1 MESSVEL
8 LIPTAGILIPLAGML
23 FPVAIVFVIFSFI
36 TKIEKN
42 KYDAIVEISKRID
55 DPSAIEEI
63 LNTLNDKKKPIDY
76 RRGGVITLFV
86 GVGIVLLGNSFASID
101 NGAQA
106 FISGAGLLVGA
117 IGVGSIIAGYLYPN
131 ESAEISK
138 AVEKF
143 EE

>member
-1 MESSVEL
+1 MESLVEL
-8 LIPTAGILIPLAGML
+8 LIPLAGIL
-23 FPVAIVFVIFSFI
+23 FPVAIVFVVFAFI

-101 NGAQA
+101 NEAQA

>member
-1 MESSVEL
+1 MESIVDIVGL
-8 LIPTAGILIPLAGML
+8 LIPLAGIL

-101 NGAQA
+101 NEAQA
-106 FISGAGLLVGA
+106 FISGAGLLVAA

>member
-1 MESSVEL
+1 MESIVDIVGL
-8 LIPTAGILIPLAGML
+8 LIPLAGIL
-23 FPVAIVFVIFSFI
+23 FPVAIVFVVFVFI

-55 DPSAIEEI
+55 DPSVIQEI
-63 LNTLNDKKKPIDY
+63 LNTLDDKKKPIDY

-101 NGAQA
+101 NEAQA

>member
-1 MESSVEL
+1 MESIVDIL
-8 LIPTAGILIPLAGML
+8 GLLIPLAGIL
-23 FPVAIVFVIFSFI
+23 FPVAIVFVVFVFI

-42 KYDAIVEISKRID
+42 KYDAIVEISKKID
-55 DPSAIEEI
+55 DPSVIQEI
-63 LNTLNDKKKPIDY
+63 LTALDDKKKPIDY

-86 GVGIVLLGNSFASID
+86 GFGIFLLGISFANID
-101 NGAQA
+101 NEAQA
-106 FISGAGLLVGA
+106 FISGAGLLVAA

>member
-1 MESSVEL
+1 MESIVDIVGL
-8 LIPTAGILIPLAGML
+8 LIPLAGIL
-23 FPVAIVFVIFSFI
+23 FPVAIVFVVFVFI

-42 KYDAIVEISKRID
+42 KYDAIVEISKKID
-55 DPSAIEEI
+55 DPSVIQEI
-63 LNTLNDKKKPIDY
+63 LTALDDKKKPIDY

-101 NGAQA
+101 NEAQA

>member
-1 MESSVEL
+1 MESIVDIVGL
-8 LIPTAGILIPLAGML
+8 LIPLAGIL
-23 FPVAIVFVIFSFI
+23 FPVAIVFVVFVFI

-55 DPSAIEEI
+55 DPSVIQEI
-63 LNTLNDKKKPIDY
+63 LTALDDKKKPIDY

-86 GVGIVLLGNSFASID
+86 GFGIFLLGISFANID
-101 NGAQA
+101 NEAQA
-106 FISGAGLLVGA
+106 FISGAGLLVAA

>member
-1 MESSVEL
+1 MESLEGL
-8 LIPTAGILIPLAGML
+8 LIPLAGIL
-23 FPVAIVFVIFSFI
+23 FPVAIVFVIFVFI

-55 DPSAIEEI
+55 DPSVIEEI

>member
-1 MESSVEL
+1 MESLVEL
-8 LIPTAGILIPLAGML
+8 LIPLAGIL

-55 DPSAIEEI
+55 DPSVIQEI
-63 LNTLNDKKKPIDY
+63 LNTLDDKKKPIDY

-101 NGAQA
+101 NEAQA

>member
-1 MESSVEL
+1 MESLVEL
-8 LIPTAGILIPLAGML
+8 LIPLAGIL
-23 FPVAIVFVIFSFI
+23 FPVAIVFVVFVFI

-42 KYDAIVEISKRID
+42 KYDAIVEISKKID
-55 DPSAIEEI
+55 DPSVIQEI
-63 LNTLNDKKKPIDY
+63 LTALDDKKKPIDY

-86 GVGIVLLGNSFASID
+86 GFGIFLLGISFANID
-101 NGAQA
+101 NEAQA
-106 FISGAGLLVGA
+106 FISGAGLLVAA

>member
-1 MESSVEL
+1 MESLVEL
-8 LIPTAGILIPLAGML
+8 LIPLAGIL
-23 FPVAIVFVIFSFI
+23 FPVAIVFVIFAFI

-86 GVGIVLLGNSFASID
+86 GVGIVLLGNSFASI
-101 NGAQA
+101 NNEAQA

>member
-1 MESSVEL
+1 MESIVEIVGL
-8 LIPTAGILIPLAGML
+8 LIPLAGIL
-23 FPVAIVFVIFSFI
+23 FPVAIVFVVFVFI

-42 KYDAIVEISKRID
+42 KYDAIVEISKKID
-55 DPSAIEEI
+55 DPSVIQEI
-63 LNTLNDKKKPIDY
+63 LTALDDKKKPIDY

-143 EE
+143 EG

>member
-1 MESSVEL
+1 MESIVEVVGL
-8 LIPTAGILIPLAGML
+8 LIPLAGIL
-23 FPVAIVFVIFSFI
+23 FPVAIVFVVFVFI

-42 KYDAIVEISKRID
+42 KYDAIVEISKKID
-55 DPSAIEEI
+55 DPSVIQEI
-63 LNTLNDKKKPIDY
+63 LTALDDKKKPIDY

-86 GVGIVLLGNSFASID
+86 GFGIFLLGISFANID
-101 NGAQA
+101 NEAQA
-106 FISGAGLLVGA
+106 FISGAGLLVAA

-138 AVEKF
+138 AVKKF

>member
-1 MESSVEL
+1 MESIVDIVGL
-8 LIPTAGILIPLAGML
+8 LIPLAGIL
-23 FPVAIVFVIFSFI
+23 FPVAIVFVVFVFI

-42 KYDAIVEISKRID
+42 KYDAIVEISKKID
-55 DPSAIEEI
+55 DPSVIQEI
-63 LNTLNDKKKPIDY
+63 LTALDDKKKPIDY

-143 EE
+143 EG

>member
-1 MESSVEL
+1 MESLAEL
-8 LIPTAGILIPLAGML
+8 LIPLAGIL
-23 FPVAIVFVIFSFI
+23 FPVAIVFVIFAFI
-36 TKIEKN
+36 NKIEKN

-55 DPSAIEEI
+55 DPSVIQEI
-63 LNTLNDKKKPIDY
+63 LNTLDDKKKPIDY

-101 NGAQA
+101 NEAQA

>member
-1 MESSVEL
+1 MESL
-8 LIPTAGILIPLAGML
+8 AGLLIPLAGIL
-23 FPVAIVFVIFSFI
+23 FPVAIVFVVFVFI

-55 DPSAIEEI
+55 DPSVIQEI
-63 LNTLNDKKKPIDY
+63 LTALDDKKKPIDY

-86 GVGIVLLGNSFASID
+86 GVGIVLLGNSFANID
-101 NGAQA
+101 NEAQA

>member
-1 MESSVEL
+1 MESIVDIVGL
-8 LIPTAGILIPLAGML
+8 LIPLAGIL
-23 FPVAIVFVIFSFI
+23 FPVAIVFVIFVFI

-55 DPSAIEEI
+55 DPSVIEEI
-63 LNTLNDKKKPIDY
+63 LNTLDDKKKPIDY

-86 GVGIVLLGNSFASID
+86 GFGIFLLGISFANID
-101 NGAQA
+101 NEAQA
-106 FISGAGLLVGA
+106 FISGAGLLVAA

>member
-8 LIPTAGILIPLAGML
+8 LIPTAGILIPLAGIL

-42 KYDAIVEISKRID
+42 KYEAIVEISKRID

-101 NGAQA
+101 NEAQA
-106 FISGAGLLVGA
+106 AISGAGLLVGA

>member
-1 MESSVEL
+1 MESL
-8 LIPTAGILIPLAGML
+8 AGLLIPLAGIL
-23 FPVAIVFVIFSFI
+23 FPVAIVFVIFAFI
-36 TKIEKN
+36 NKIEKN

-101 NGAQA
+101 NEAQA

>member
-1 MESSVEL
+1 MESLVEL
-8 LIPTAGILIPLAGML
+8 LIPLAGIL

-42 KYDAIVEISKRID
+42 KYDAIVEISKKID
-55 DPSAIEEI
+55 DPSVIEEI

>member
-1 MESSVEL
+1 MESLVEL
-8 LIPTAGILIPLAGML
+8 LIPLAGML
-23 FPVAIVFVIFSFI
+23 FPVAIVFVVFAFI

-55 DPSAIEEI
+55 DPSVIEEF

-101 NGAQA
+101 NEAQA

>member
-1 MESSVEL
+1 MESLVEL
-8 LIPTAGILIPLAGML
+8 LIPLAGIL
-23 FPVAIVFVIFSFI
+23 FPVAIVFVVFVFI

-86 GVGIVLLGNSFASID
+86 GVGIVLLGNSFESID

>member
-1 MESSVEL
+1 MESL
-8 LIPTAGILIPLAGML
+8 AGLLIPLAGII
-23 FPVAIVFVIFSFI
+23 FPVAIVFVIFAFI
-36 TKIEKN
+36 NKIEKN

-55 DPSAIEEI
+55 DPSVIQEI
-63 LNTLNDKKKPIDY
+63 LNTLDDKKKPIDY

-101 NGAQA
+101 NEAQA

>member
-1 MESSVEL
+1 MESIVEVVGL
-8 LIPTAGILIPLAGML
+8 LIPLAGIL
-23 FPVAIVFVIFSFI
+23 FPVAIVFVVFVFI

-42 KYDAIVEISKRID
+42 KYDAIVEISKKID
-55 DPSAIEEI
+55 DPSVIQEI
-63 LNTLNDKKKPIDY
+63 LTALDDKKKPIDY

-86 GVGIVLLGNSFASID
+86 GFGIFLLGISFASID
-101 NGAQA
+101 NEAQA
-106 FISGAGLLVGA
+106 FISGAGLLVAA

-138 AVEKF
+138 AVKKF

>member
-1 MESSVEL
+1 MESIVDIVGL
-8 LIPTAGILIPLAGML
+8 LIPLAGIL
-23 FPVAIVFVIFSFI
+23 FPVAIVFVVFVFI

-42 KYDAIVEISKRID
+42 KYDAIVEISNKID
-55 DPSAIEEI
+55 DPSVIQEI
-63 LNTLNDKKKPIDY
+63 LTALDDKKKPIDY

-101 NGAQA
+101 NEAQA
-106 FISGAGLLVGA
+106 FFSGAGLLVGA

-143 EE
+143 EG

>member
-1 MESSVEL
+1 MESIVDIVGL
-8 LIPTAGILIPLAGML
+8 LIPLAGIL
-23 FPVAIVFVIFSFI
+23 FPVAIVFVVFVFI

-42 KYDAIVEISKRID
+42 KYDAIVEISKKID
-55 DPSAIEEI
+55 DPSVIQEI
-63 LNTLNDKKKPIDY
+63 LTALDDKKKPIDY

>member
-1 MESSVEL
+1 MESLVGL
-8 LIPTAGILIPLAGML
+8 LIPLAGIL

-86 GVGIVLLGNSFASID
+86 GVGIVLLGNSFESID

-143 EE
+143 EG

>member
-1 MESSVEL
+1 MESLEGL
-8 LIPTAGILIPLAGML
+8 LIPLAGIL
-23 FPVAIVFVIFSFI
+23 FPVAIVFVIFVFI

-55 DPSAIEEI
+55 DPSVIEEI

-101 NGAQA
+101 NEAQA

>member
-1 MESSVEL
+1 MESLVGL
-8 LIPTAGILIPLAGML
+8 LIPLAGIL
-23 FPVAIVFVIFSFI
+23 FPVAIVFVVFVFI

-55 DPSAIEEI
+55 DPSVIQEI
-63 LNTLNDKKKPIDY
+63 LTALDDKKKPIDY

-86 GVGIVLLGNSFASID
+86 GVGIVLLGNSFANID
-101 NGAQA
+101 NEAQA

>member
-1 MESSVEL
+1 MESLVEL
-8 LIPTAGILIPLAGML
+8 LIPLAGIL

-101 NGAQA
+101 NEAQA

>member
-1 MESSVEL
+1 MESIVDIVGL
-8 LIPTAGILIPLAGML
+8 LIPLAGIL
-23 FPVAIVFVIFSFI
+23 FPVAIVFVVFVFI

-55 DPSAIEEI
+55 DPSVIEEI

-86 GVGIVLLGNSFASID
+86 GFGIFLLGISFANID
-101 NGAQA
+101 NEAQA
-106 FISGAGLLVGA
+106 FISGAGLLVAA

>member
-1 MESSVEL
+1 MESLVEL
-8 LIPTAGILIPLAGML
+8 LIPLAGIL
-23 FPVAIVFVIFSFI
+23 FSVAIVFVIFSFI

-86 GVGIVLLGNSFASID
+86 GVGIVLLGNSFESID

>member
-1 MESSVEL
+1 MESLVEL
-8 LIPTAGILIPLAGML
+8 LIPLAGIL

-101 NGAQA
+101 NEAQA
-106 FISGAGLLVGA
+106 FISGSGLLVGA

-131 ESAEISK
+131 ESREINK
-138 AVEKF
+138 AVDSFEKK
-143 EE
+143 

>member
-1 MESSVEL
+1 MESIVDIVGL
-8 LIPTAGILIPLAGML
+8 LIPLAGIL
-23 FPVAIVFVIFSFI
+23 FPVAIVFVIFVFI

-55 DPSAIEEI
+55 DPSVIEEI

-101 NGAQA
+101 NEAQA

>member
-1 MESSVEL
+1 MESL
-8 LIPTAGILIPLAGML
+8 AGLLIPLAGIL

-101 NGAQA
+101 NEAQA

>member
-1 MESSVEL
+1 MESLVEL
-8 LIPTAGILIPLAGML
+8 LIPLAGIL

-55 DPSAIEEI
+55 DPSVIQEI
-63 LNTLNDKKKPIDY
+63 LNTLDDKKKPIDY

-86 GVGIVLLGNSFASID
+86 GFGIFLLGISFANID
-101 NGAQA
+101 NEAQA
-106 FISGAGLLVGA
+106 FISGAGLLVAA